1 MAGPVRN
8 VDDLMAVGHG
18 YQRAMVLFAGLKL
31 GVFRGL
37 AAGGCDASALAR
49 RIGADSGKLSILLD
63 ALAALGLVGKRGR
76 IYRNAQVARE
86 LLLPGSRSMESLLLH
101 HLDGWGEWGRLPSS
115 IRAGRKPRGG
125 AQATW
130 DENFLRGMEENA
142 RDRAAAVAGRIP
154 LRPGD
159 RVLDLGGGP
168 GTYAVAWADA
178 CPGAEITVFDTPAT
192 LRVARKILQG
202 KGAGGRVRFAEGD
215 FLKDPLGGPYDF
227 VWISQILH
235 AYPEPDCVR
244 LLRRAR
250 SALVQGGR
258 VAVQEFLLA
267 EGKTSPPGPVFFSV
281 HMVAVTGGGRA
292 YTAREIA
299 AMMKAAGFRKIS
311 TDRPDLRGVGIVQ
324 AYR

>member
-1 MAGPVRN
+1 MGPVRN

-18 YQRAMVLFAGLKL
+18 YQRAMILFAGLKL

-37 AAGGCDASALAR
+37 AAGGCDASTLAR

-63 ALAALGLVGKRGR
+63 ALAAQGLVGKKGKT
-76 IYRNAQVARE
+76 YRNAQVARE
-86 LLLPGSRSMESLLLH
+86 LLLPGPRSKESILLH
-101 HLDGWGEWGRLPSS
+101 HLDGWGEWGRLPST

-125 AQATW
+125 AQGTW
-130 DENFLRGMEENA
+130 HENFIRGMEENA
-142 RDRAAAVAGRIP
+142 RDRAAAVAGRTP

-192 LRVARKILQG
+192 LRIARKILRG
-202 KGAGGRVRFAEGD
+202 KGAYGRVRLAVGD

-235 AYPEPDCVR
+235 AYSVPECVS

-250 SALVQGGR
+250 SALVPGGR

-281 HMVAVTGGGRA
+281 HMVAVTEGGRA

-299 AMMKAAGFRKIS
+299 GMMKAAGFRKIS
-311 TDRPDLRGVGIVQ
+311 ADRPDPRGIGILR
-324 AYR
+324 AFR

>member
-1 MAGPVRN
+1 MGPVRN

-18 YQRAMVLFAGLKL
+18 YQRAMILFAALKL

-37 AAGGCDASALAR
+37 AAGGCDASGLAR
-49 RIGADSGKLSILLD
+49 RVGADPGKLSVLLD
-63 ALAALGLVGKRGR
+63 ALAALGLVGKKGQ

-86 LLLPGSRSMESLLLH
+86 LLLPGPRSMESILLH
-101 HLDGWGEWGRLPSS
+101 HLDGWGEWGRFSATV
-115 IRAGRKPRGG
+115 RAGRTPRAG
-125 AQATW
+125 AEGNW
-130 DENFLRGMEENA
+130 RENFIRGMEENA
-142 RDRAAAVAGRIP
+142 RSRAAAVAGWIL
-154 LRPGD
+154 LRRGD

-178 CPGAEITVFDTPAT
+178 CPGAEITVFDTSAT
-192 LRVARKILQG
+192 LRVARKILRE
-202 KGAGGRVRFAEGD
+202 KGAEGRVRLVEGD

-235 AYPEPDCVR
+235 AYSGPDCVK

-250 SALVQGGR
+250 SALAPGGR

-281 HMVAVTGGGRA
+281 HMVAVTDGGRA

-311 TDRPDLRGVGIVQ
+311 VDSPDPRGVGILR
-324 AYR
+324 AFR

>member
-37 AAGGCDASALAR
+37 AAGGCDASALAH

-101 HLDGWGEWGRLPSS
+101 HLDGWGEWGRLPST

-130 DENFLRGMEENA
+130 DENFIRGMEENA
-142 RDRAAAVAGRIP
+142 RDRAAAVARRIP

-178 CPGAEITVFDTPAT
+178 WPGAEITVFDTPAT
-192 LRVARKILQG
+192 LRVARKILRG
-202 KGAGGRVRFAEGD
+202 KGAYGRVSLAEGD

-235 AYPEPDCVR
+235 AYPEPDCAR

-267 EGKTSPPGPVFFSV
+267 EGKTSPPWPVFFSV

-299 AMMKAAGFRKIS
+299 AMMRAAGFRKIS
-311 TDRPDLRGVGIVQ
+311 ADRPDPRGVGIVR